1 MTRNG
6 FIYGLICTCHDDGV
20 RYIGKSLNPQLTARL
35 RSHRHNARRGQ
46 DLPVYRWMRKHG
58 VENIVSVVL
67 GTANSPEGVCLLEIR
82 LIAEMHTHVS
92 DGGLNCTRGGDGS
105 LGWNQSPESIAKANA
120 ARAKTRG
127 YVGRKPHKPPKP
139 KPWEDPEVKR
149 QRFVKSRARGEA
161 CGGSKLTLAQV
172 TAIKSMLC
180 DGTRQKNIAETY
192 GVSQVTISLIAREK
206 TWAYV
211 PWPSAR
217 VPLTL

>member
-1 MTRNG
+1 M
-6 FIYGLICTCHDDGV
+6 
-20 RYIGKSLNPQLTARL
+20 
-35 RSHRHNARRGQ
+35 
-46 DLPVYRWMRKHG
+46 YRWMRKHG

-120 ARAKTRG
+120 SRAKTRG

-149 QRFVKSRARGEA
+149 QRFVESRARGEES
-161 CGGSKLTLAQV
+161 GMSKLTLAQV
-172 TAIKSMLC
+172 TVIKSLIC
-180 DGTRQKNIAETY
+180 NKTHQRDIAKIY
-192 GVSQVTISLIAREK
+192 GVSQCNISAIASEK
-206 TWAYV
+206 TWKYV

-217 VPLTL
+217 VP